1 MKKNKGATTIVV
13 ICVMA
18 VIMTLSM
25 GLLLSAS
32 VLMKTSGRTLASE
45 QCRILAVSFSK
56 ELEQELCDPEY
67 RYENLEQEAA
77 DRISE
82 NGTISLWHYVRQNIN
97 DGSWPYYEESEGGI
111 HGKDSAFRE
120 FNLKKTGATGEISD
134 ITLTIYWTRR
144 DQQLSGIH
152 GIPDQ
157 LIVKTTVE
165 VKEQTC
171 TITDIY
177 QISESS
183 RNDYEQWG
191 IRHVERN

>member
-25 GLLLSAS
+25 GLFLSAS

-111 HGKDSAFRE
+111 HGKDQF
-120 FNLKKTGATGEISD
+120 
-134 ITLTIYWTRR
+134 
-144 DQQLSGIH
+144 
-152 GIPDQ
+152 
-157 LIVKTTVE
+157 
-165 VKEQTC
+165 KEN
-171 TITDIY
+171 
-177 QISESS
+177 
-183 RNDYEQWG
+183 RND
-191 IRHVERN
+191 RRNFGYYADDLLDEEGSAVKRYPRNSGSVNCKDNGRGKGADLYHYRYLSDQ

>member
-56 ELEQELCDPEY
+56 ELEQELCNPEY

-77 DRISE
+77 DRLAE
-82 NGTISLWHYVRQNIN
+82 NGTISLWHYVRQNIS

-120 FNLKKTGATGEISD
+120 FTLKKTG
-134 ITLTIYWTRR
+134 
-144 DQQLSGIH
+144 
-152 GIPDQ
+152 
-157 LIVKTTVE
+157 TT
-165 VKEQTC
+165 
-171 TITDIY
+171 
-177 QISESS
+177 
-183 RNDYEQWG
+183 
-191 IRHVERN
+191 